1 MNSWTRVLQILMLAL
16 LVGVF
21 LYAVHRCWRNFQTLA
36 QSDRT
41 IREAVNQAS
50 KIRKVDPITVVDLP
64 TASRVFG
71 VPEQMPFEQN
81 LFRTDDITGRRPV
94 GIITG
99 TFNRKTGEIR
109 MNMEFFDGKRER
121 GLRSMLKPVP

>member
-16 LVGVF
+16 LAGVF
-21 LYAVHRCWRNFQTLA
+21 LYAVHRCWRNFQTFA
-36 QSDRT
+36 QSERT
-41 IREAVNQAS
+41 IREALNQAL
-50 KIRKVDPITVVDLP
+50 KTRKVDPITVVDLP

-71 VPEQMPFEQN
+71 VPEQLAFEQP

-94 GIITG
+94 GTLTG

-109 MNMEFFDGKRER
+109 MNVEFFDGKRDR